1 MMALG
6 RTTIRYA
13 GQSAIRVLRGL
24 FMVCAVLVAVFAGSV
39 LAQGPQKETPPQAK
53 SGKEAAGELAWE
65 MPGRV
70 SIYDLQF
77 GPAALRDNQLKFLG
91 NARTL
96 NADLFKD
103 RLTLMIRFSFAGS
116 MSEIPLKFIIKLP
129 DSRQYEETIRLQGR
143 RGKYSY
149 HFTIHNPVDFLGTG
163 SVYLYYG
170 FSIVDVLDF
179 TIVPGS

>member
-1 MMALG
+1 MGLG
-6 RTTIRYA
+6 RATTLSVERIA
-13 GQSAIRVLRGL
+13 ARVLLGVL
-24 FMVCAVLVAVFAGSV
+24 GVFAVSAVLFTGLAQ
-39 LAQGPQKETPPQAK
+39 AQGPQKETPPQAK
-53 SGKEAAGELAWE
+53 SGKETGGELAWE

-77 GPAALRDNQLKFLG
+77 GAADIRDNQMKFLG
-91 NARTL
+91 NTRTF
-96 NADLFKD
+96 NADLFKN
-103 RLTLMIRFSFAGS
+103 RLTLMVRFSFAGS

-129 DSRQYEETIRLQGR
+129 DSRQHEETVRLHGR
-143 RGKYSY
+143 RGNYRY
-149 HFTIHNPVDFLGTG
+149 HFTIHNPMDFLGTG